1 MREIK
6 EVTNMIVKC
15 LSGVI
20 LVEVATGKE
29 YDLFDLFEKEND
41 E

>member
-6 EVTNMIVKC
+6 EVNNMIVKC

-29 YDLFDLFEKEND
+29 YDLFDLFEKETN